1 MKRKLI
7 AALLGAVALASCS
20 DVEHGAAPSRHPYK
34 YRNGF
39 YVLNE
44 GQYGMPAS
52 VNYWTPEGWR
62 LEIFAAGNGGRRLGN
77 TGVMAVCDAA
87 HMYIVTKG
95 APCLVKVALDDF
107 GAEAELDGSFG
118 TVEAKACG
126 FALLDETRGVLTTT
140 DGAYVVDLASLRLGT
155 RFFAYAGDDTTG
167 GDVAVYGGRI
177 FLLAG
182 GTVRVYDAETLAA
195 VDPNLCAAKTGFA
208 VADGALWAAD
218 GDRLVRI
225 DPATLRCETSSLGSG
240 YSVHYNAW
248 NYTPTGLCASKAG
261 DALYFAN
268 SVGVESDGYVSY
280 YGRTICRFTIAT
292 KQVSEVFD
300 APVASG
306 GQMSTYGAGVHVD
319 PRTGDLCLV
328 YTEDGWGDH
337 YLNTDICVVDPES
350 GRLRRTIPYTRE
362 DETVLWFPSQLIF
375 R

>member
-1 MKRKLI
+1 MKRILI
-7 AALLGAVALASCS
+7 VAFFASVALAAC
-20 DVEHGAAPSRHPYK
+20 DAAQEAEPSRHPDK
-34 YRNGF
+34 YRDGF

-62 LEIFAAGNGGRRLGN
+62 LEIFRAENGGRKLGN
-77 TGVMAVCDAA
+77 TGVTAVCDAS

-95 APCLVKVALDDF
+95 APFLVKVALDDF

-118 TVEAKACG
+118 TAEAKACS
-126 FALLDETRGVLTTT
+126 FALLDGTRGVLTTT
-140 DGAYVVDLASLRLGT
+140 DGAYAIDLESLRLGT

-167 GDVAVYGGRI
+167 GDVAVCGGHI
-177 FLLAG
+177 FLLAD

-195 VDPNLCAAKTGFA
+195 IDPDLCAAKTGFA

-225 DPATLRCETSSLGSG
+225 DPATLRCETCPLGAE

-248 NYTPTGLCASKAG
+248 NYTPTGLCASKSG

-268 SVGVESDGYVSY
+268 SVGVESDGYVTY
-280 YGRTICRFTIAT
+280 YGRTVCRFAIAT
-292 KQVSEVFD
+292 KQVSEVFE
-300 APVASG
+300 APVAPG

-337 YLNTDICVVDPES
+337 YLNTDIYVVDAGS
-350 GRLRRTIPYTRE
+350 GRLRRTIPYTCE